1 VGAVPLRAE
10 TPETS
15 PRVIQTGAFLPNCDS
30 NSIFPGVGEMRFS
43 ALMFLAVLSM
53 AIPAAAQDAC
63 SWSRDVRLVNGK
75 IHTMDAQDRVVSEV
89 TIQEGRFAYIGAL
102 AGRKLNPCTKVID
115 LQGRVAVPGLIDNH
129 NHFVL
134 FSQRPGYDV
143 MVETSSSIPQAM
155 AMLTERARTAP
166 AGAWVTAI
174 GDWTP
179 RLFAENRL
187 PTLGELDRAVPDHP
201 VFFATFGPAITNTM
215 GEKFFESKGI
225 KVNST
230 TGALEG
236 PAAAAALGELRKM
249 QTPEDK
255 IRSAEDAQ
263 AYVLRY
269 GLTTS
274 VDMGVF
280 ADPGSPDL
288 QDSFTFPGIASAN
301 PWTVYDQILALD
313 HEHKLDERVRLF
325 LLSMD
330 QTMELPILK
339 ERLRQV
345 FPNFGDDMLR
355 VSGIGEFAS
364 PWFANFAGGKH
375 PENYETALE
384 LVAHHGWPYQQHTLS
399 LEEVQFTAETYA
411 KVNAVTP
418 VADLRWSIAHVPAI
432 DAQTLQSMKA
442 IGVGMALHG
451 WKYLQGGQGTPAGQ
465 PAGPPYRTIL
475 ASGIHTGAGSD
486 AGDISVLDPWYE
498 IYYMVTGKDCTGA
511 LINSGEQVTREQALR
526 MYTAENGWFFREESA
541 LGSVETGKLGDV
553 AVLSEDYFDPK
564 GVPDEE
570 IKKLRSVLTI
580 VGGRVVYSDP
590 H

>member
-1 VGAVPLRAE
+1 M
-10 TPETS
+10 
-15 PRVIQTGAFLPNCDS
+15 
-30 NSIFPGVGEMRFS
+30 GVGEMRFS
-43 ALMFLAVLSM
+43 ALLLLAVLATVM
-53 AIPAAAQDAC
+53 PAMGQDAC

-89 TIQEGRFAYIGAL
+89 TIQEGRFAYIGPL
-102 AGRKLNPCTKVID
+102 AGRKVNPCTKVID
-115 LQGRVAVPGLIDNH
+115 LHGRVAVPGLIDNH

-134 FSQRPGYDV
+134 YSQRPGYDV
-143 MVETSSSIPQAM
+143 MVETASNIPEAM

-166 AGAWVTAI
+166 AGAWITAI

-187 PTLGELDRAVPDHP
+187 PTLAELDKAVPDHP
-201 VFFATFGPAITNTM
+201 VFFATFGPAITNTV

-225 KVNST
+225 KVNATS
-230 TGALEG
+230 GALEG
-236 PAAAAALGELRKM
+236 PSAVAGLGELRKM
-249 QTPEDK
+249 QTLEDK

-313 HEHKLDERVRLF
+313 HEQKLDERVRLF

-330 QTMELPILK
+330 QTAALPILN
-339 ERLRQV
+339 ERLRNV

-375 PENYETALE
+375 PDNYEPALQ
-384 LVAHHGWPYQQHTLS
+384 LVAKQGFPYQQHTLS
-399 LEEVQFTAETYA
+399 LEEVQFTAQTYE

-418 VADLRWSIAHVPAI
+418 LADLHWSIAHVPSI
-432 DAQTLQSMKA
+432 DGQTLQSMKS

-486 AGDISVLDPWYE
+486 AGDISLLDPWYE

-526 MYTAENGWFFREESA
+526 MYTADNGWFFREEST

-553 AVLSEDYFDPK
+553 AVLSEDYFDSK
-564 GVPDEE
+564 GVPDEG
-570 IKKLRSVLTI
+570 IKKLKSVLTV
-580 VGGRVVYSDP
+580 VGGRVVYSDL

>member
-1 VGAVPLRAE
+1 MRYPL
-10 TPETS
+10 
-15 PRVIQTGAFLPNCDS
+15 
-30 NSIFPGVGEMRFS
+30 
-43 ALMFLAVLSM
+43 LMFLAALATVT
-53 AIPAAAQDAC
+53 AAGQDVC
-63 SWSRDVRLVNGK
+63 SWSRDLRLVNGK
-75 IHTMDAQDRVVSEV
+75 IHTLDAQDRVVSEV
-89 TIQEGRFAYIGAL
+89 TIQEGRFAYIGPL
-102 AGRKLNPCTKVID
+102 GNRKVNPCTKVID
-115 LQGRVAVPGLIDNH
+115 LHGRVVVPGLIDNH
-129 NHFVL
+129 NHYVL

-143 MVETSSSIPQAM
+143 MVETASSIPQAM
-155 AMLTERARTAP
+155 ALLTERARAVP

-187 PTLGELDRAVPDHP
+187 PTLAELDQAVPDHP
-201 VFFATFGPAITNTM
+201 VFFATFGPAITNTP
-215 GEKFFESKGI
+215 GRKFFESKGI
-225 KVNST
+225 KVNSA

-236 PAAAAALGELRKM
+236 PSAVAALSELRKM

-280 ADPGSPDL
+280 TDPDSPDL

-313 HEHKLDERVRLF
+313 HQHKLDERVRLF

-330 QTMELPILK
+330 KTTALPILT

-364 PWFANFAGGKH
+364 PWFANFAGGQH
-375 PENYETALE
+375 PENYETALQM
-384 LVAHHGWPYQQHTLS
+384 VAKHGWPYQQHTLS
-399 LEEVQFTAETYA
+399 LEEVQFTAQTYE

-418 VADLRWSIAHVPAI
+418 LADLHWSIAHVPAI
-432 DAQTLQSMKA
+432 DPQTLQSMKA

-475 ASGIHTGAGSD
+475 ESGIHAGAGSD

-511 LINSGEQVTREQALR
+511 LINAGEQVTREQALR
-526 MYTAENGWFFREESA
+526 MYTADNGWFFHEEND
-541 LGSVETGKLGDV
+541 LGSMEAGKLGDL
-553 AVLSEDYFDPK
+553 AVLSDDYFDRK
-564 GVPDEE
+564 GVSDEG
-570 IKKLRSVLTI
+570 IKKIKSVLTV
-580 VGGRVVYSDP
+580 VGGRVAYSDL

>member
-1 VGAVPLRAE
+1 MRYPL
-10 TPETS
+10 
-15 PRVIQTGAFLPNCDS
+15 
-30 NSIFPGVGEMRFS
+30 
-43 ALMFLAVLSM
+43 LMFLAALATVT
-53 AIPAAAQDAC
+53 AAGQDVC
-63 SWSRDVRLVNGK
+63 SWSRDLRLVNGK
-75 IHTMDAQDRVVSEV
+75 IHTLDAQDRVVSEV
-89 TIQEGRFAYIGAL
+89 TIQEGRFAYIGPL
-102 AGRKLNPCTKVID
+102 GNRKVNPCTKVID
-115 LQGRVAVPGLIDNH
+115 LHGRVVVPGLIDNH
-129 NHFVL
+129 NHYVL

-143 MVETSSSIPQAM
+143 MVETASSIPQAM
-155 AMLTERARTAP
+155 ALLTERARAVP

-187 PTLGELDRAVPDHP
+187 PTLAELDQAVPDHP
-201 VFFATFGPAITNTM
+201 VFFATFGPAITNTP
-215 GEKFFESKGI
+215 GRKFFESKGI
-225 KVNST
+225 KVNAA

-236 PAAAAALGELRKM
+236 PSAVAALSELRKM

-280 ADPGSPDL
+280 TDPDSPDL

-313 HEHKLDERVRLF
+313 HQHKLDERVRLF

-330 QTMELPILK
+330 KTTALPILT

-355 VSGIGEFAS
+355 VSGVGEFAS
-364 PWFANFAGGKH
+364 PWFANFAGGQH
-375 PENYETALE
+375 PENYETALQM
-384 LVAHHGWPYQQHTLS
+384 VAKHGWPYQQHTLS
-399 LEEVQFTAETYA
+399 LEEVQFTAQTYE

-418 VADLRWSIAHVPAI
+418 LADLHWSIAHVPAI
-432 DAQTLQSMKA
+432 DPQTLQSMKA

-475 ASGIHTGAGSD
+475 ESGIHAGAGSD

-511 LINSGEQVTREQALR
+511 LINAGEQVTREQALR
-526 MYTAENGWFFREESA
+526 MYTADNGWFFHEEND
-541 LGSVETGKLGDV
+541 LGSMEAGKLGDL
-553 AVLSEDYFDPK
+553 AVLSDDYFDRK
-564 GVPDEE
+564 GVSDEG
-570 IKKLRSVLTI
+570 IKKIKSVLTV
-580 VGGRVVYSDP
+580 VGGRVAYSDL

>member
-1 VGAVPLRAE
+1 
-10 TPETS
+10 
-15 PRVIQTGAFLPNCDS
+15 
-30 NSIFPGVGEMRFS
+30 MRFS
-43 ALMFLAVLSM
+43 ALMFLALLAAAM
-53 AIPAAAQDAC
+53 PAAAQDPCA
-63 SWSRDVRLVNGK
+63 WSRDLRLVNGK

-89 TIQEGRFAYIGAL
+89 TIQEGRVAYVGPL
-102 AGRKLNPCTKVID
+102 GNRKVNPCTKVID
-115 LQGRVAVPGLIDNH
+115 LHGHVAVPGLIDNH

-143 MVETSSSIPQAM
+143 MVETASSIPQAM

-166 AGAWVTAI
+166 AGAWITAI

-179 RLFAENRL
+179 RLFAENRV
-187 PTLGELDRAVPDHP
+187 PTLAELDQAVPDHP
-201 VFFATFGPAITNTM
+201 VFFATFGPAITNTA
-215 GEKFFESKGI
+215 GRKYFESKGI
-225 KVNST
+225 AVNAT

-236 PAAAAALGELRKM
+236 PAAVAALGELRKM

-313 HEHKLDERVRLF
+313 HQHRLDERVRLF

-330 QTMELPILK
+330 QTTALPILN
-339 ERLRQV
+339 ERMRQV

-375 PENYETALE
+375 PENYETALQ
-384 LVAHHGWPYQQHTLS
+384 LVARHGWPYQQHTLS
-399 LEEVQFTAETYA
+399 LEEVQFTAQTYE

-486 AGDISVLDPWYE
+486 AGDISLLDPWYE

-526 MYTAENGWFFREESA
+526 MYTADNGWFFREENA
-541 LGSVETGKLGDV
+541 LGSVETGKLGDL
-553 AVLSEDYFDPK
+553 AVLSDDYFDSK
-564 GVPDEE
+564 TVPDES
-570 IKKLRSVLTI
+570 IKKIKSVLTV
-580 VGGRVVYSDP
+580 VGGRVVYNDL

>member
-1 VGAVPLRAE
+1 
-10 TPETS
+10 
-15 PRVIQTGAFLPNCDS
+15 
-30 NSIFPGVGEMRFS
+30 MRFP
-43 ALMFLAVLSM
+43 ALMFLAVLAT
-53 AIPAAAQDAC
+53 AISAAGQDAC

-75 IHTMDAQDRVVSEV
+75 IHTLDPQDRVVSEV
-89 TIQEGRFAYIGAL
+89 TIQEGRFAYIGPL
-102 AGRKLNPCTKVID
+102 GNHKVSPCTKVID
-115 LQGRVAVPGLIDNH
+115 LHGRVVVPGLIDNH
-129 NHFVL
+129 NHFAL

-143 MVETSSSIPQAM
+143 MVETASSIPQAM
-155 AMLTERARTAP
+155 ALLKERARTVP

-179 RLFAENRL
+179 RLFAENRV
-187 PTLGELDRAVPDHP
+187 PTLTELDQAVPDHP
-201 VFFATFGPAITNTM
+201 VFFATFGPAVTNSV
-215 GEKFFESKGI
+215 GKKFFESNGI
-225 KVNST
+225 AVSP
-230 TGALEG
+230 TGVLEG
-236 PAAAAALGELRKM
+236 PAANAALGALRKM
-249 QTPEDK
+249 QTLEDK

-280 ADPGSPDL
+280 ADPDSPDL

-313 HEHKLDERVRLF
+313 HQHKLDERVRLF

-330 QTMELPILK
+330 KTTALPILSA
-339 ERLRQV
+339 RLRNV
-345 FPNFGDDMLR
+345 FPDFGDGMLR

-364 PWFANFAGGKH
+364 TWFANFAGGEH
-375 PENYETALE
+375 PENYEAALQ
-384 LVAHHGWPYQQHTLS
+384 LVAKHSWPYQQHTLS
-399 LEEVQFTAETYA
+399 LAEVQFTAKTYE

-418 VADLRWSIAHVPAI
+418 IADLHWSIAHVPAI
-432 DAQTLQSMKA
+432 DAQTLQSMKT

-475 ASGIHTGAGSD
+475 ESGIHAGAGSD
-486 AGDISVLDPWYE
+486 AGDISVLDPWFE

-511 LINSGEQVTREQALR
+511 LINSGEQVTREQALH
-526 MYTAENGWFFREESA
+526 MYTADNGWFFHEEKE
-541 LGSVETGKLGDV
+541 LGSMETGKLGDV
-553 AVLSEDYFDPK
+553 AVLSGDYFDRK
-564 GVPDEE
+564 GVSDEA
-570 IKKLRSVLTI
+570 IKQLKSVLTV
-580 VGGRVVYSDP
+580 VGGRVVYSDL